1 MSAVSLRI
9 CRTEELTP
17 SDLDQMRA
25 LFDAAWPEEAYTND
39 DWDNM
44 TGGLHFVV
52 ELDGRL
58 VSHAAVVERELR
70 TGGHRLRTGYVE
82 AVATWPEL
90 QRRGL
95 ATQAMHAAYEHIRE
109 TYELG
114 GLDSGSQ
121 GFYERLGWERWR
133 GPTSV
138 RTANGEERTAEEDG
152 YVMVLL
158 TPRTPM
164 DLDLDAPISCEWRE
178 GDVW

>member
-1 MSAVSLRI
+1 MISLRV
-9 CRTEELTP
+9 CRTDELSP
-17 SDLDQMRA
+17 FDLEQMRA
-25 LFDAAWPEEAYTND
+25 LFDAAWPDESYTNA

-52 ELDGRL
+52 EFDGRL
-58 VSHAAVVERELR
+58 ASHAAVVERELW
-70 TGGHRLRTGYVE
+70 TGPLRLRTGYTE

-95 ATQAMHAAYEHIRE
+95 ATRAMMAANEHIERE
-109 TYELG
+109 YELG
-114 GLDSGSQ
+114 GLDTSSH

-138 RTANGEERTAEEDG
+138 RTDEGERRTAEEDG
-152 YVMVLL
+152 YVMFLRTAG
-158 TPRTPM
+158 TPA
-164 DLDLDAPISCEWRE
+164 DLDVDAPISCEWRA

>member
-1 MSAVSLRI
+1 MSAVLLRM
-9 CRTEELTP
+9 CRTDELAP
-17 SDLDQMRA
+17 SDLEQMRA
-25 LFDAAWPEEAYTND
+25 LFDAAWPNEAYTD
-39 DWDNM
+39 HDWNNL
-44 TGGLHFVV
+44 TGGLHFVL

-58 VSHAAVVERELR
+58 ASHATVVERELW
-70 TGGHRLRTGYVE
+70 TGSHRLRTGYVE

-95 ATQAMHAAYEHIRE
+95 ATRAMRAANGHIE
-109 TYELG
+109 DAYELG

-138 RTANGEERTAEEDG
+138 RTADGDRSTPEEDG
-152 YVMVLL
+152 YVMILR
-158 TPRTPM
+158 TPRTPG
-164 DLDLDAPISCEWRE
+164 DLDLDAAISCEWRE